1 MRPPGGKATRAK
13 GAAKVAGSNVV
24 RVRGNRQPVHRTGRG
39 HFQAR
44 HALGQR
50 MRAVREEVGMTTKE
64 LATYLGWPLA
74 DVEGVEAGK
83 IGLSAGRQEDL
94 ARWITKMKTRRLLET
109 PGPAAVKLV
118 SINDGIVP
126 AVRGRA

>member
-1 MRPPGGKATRAK
+1 
-13 GAAKVAGSNVV
+13 
-24 RVRGNRQPVHRTGRG
+24 
-39 HFQAR
+39 
-44 HALGQR
+44 